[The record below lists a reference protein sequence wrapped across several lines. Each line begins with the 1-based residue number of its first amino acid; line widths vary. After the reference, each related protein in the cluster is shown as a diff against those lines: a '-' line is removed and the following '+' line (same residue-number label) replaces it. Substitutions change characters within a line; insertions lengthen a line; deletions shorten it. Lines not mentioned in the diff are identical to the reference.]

1 MIYVRIVSKPT
12 GHACVLHRD
21 AYLAH
26 SGGEDKQFHLFSP
39 VHAEP
44 VTTVA
49 AVGPG
54 ICASG
59 SQDKVRAH
67 FILTSFV
74 SVLVYPVIID
84 MQAFWLYQNEI

>member
-1 MIYVRIVSKPT
+1 MP
-12 GHACVLHRD
+12 HRD

-26 SGGEDKQFHLFSP
+26 SGGDGEDEQFHLFSP
-39 VHAEP
+39 VHMEP
-44 VTTVA
+44 VTTVT

-59 SQDKVRAH
+59 SQDKVRPH
-67 FILTSFV
+67 FILTSFM

-84 MQAFWLYQNEI
+84 MQAF